1 MTLCSLFNLQINMD
15 RNIELIIFFVDKN
28 SIVYIIKLTINIKLF
43 MKKVVFRSING
54 KGKENSTKFKFNI

>member
-1 MTLCSLFNLQINMD
+1 MVKICEKLKSQKILK
-15 RNIELIIFFVDKN
+15 NILTKN
-28 SIVYIIKLTINIKLF
+28 RASVKLTINIKLF